1 MVKIKVNPE
10 IFPCIIIIAISSLSI
25 IILEVNMCIRVQQ
38 FPALIFNST
47 WRSSWSISDS
57 CFFSQME
64 CPSASAP
71 CPHLNIKFST
81 SGHNQGNQSTLR
93 TPATPSK
100 SCLALKRLQK
110 ASKVSENETVL
121 QNCFN
126 LISIFLPP
134 KGRMKLQVSQ
144 TYRIVLKQDCQ
155 SCHIGKLGQALPARH
170 LELCNTFSL
179 FWENS
184 DT

>member
-1 MVKIKVNPE
+1 
-10 IFPCIIIIAISSLSI
+10 
-25 IILEVNMCIRVQQ
+25 
-38 FPALIFNST
+38 
-47 WRSSWSISDS
+47 
-57 CFFSQME
+57 ME
-64 CPSASAP
+64 CPSASPP
-71 CPHLNIKFST
+71 CPHLNIKFSI

-184 DT
+184 DTQVIALLGEIQNQPQNHGYFLLCRKPHKIKLVCLMWCSHQEHLHLLLG